1 MIKVNTTHIVDPEGL
16 RLSGEED
23 SAILELDAVR
33 GTPFSHCSPIHYD
46 LNAQL
51 VGQDL
56 LVTGKAWVELETECA
71 SCLEPMK
78 TRVGDFSICIHI
90 EKVPEEEVDLTD
102 EIRED
107 ILLAMPSRFKCSET
121 CKGICPG
128 CGANLNREKCR
139 CSAKKKK
146 NKKDNPADN
155 VWGALDQLKL

>member
-1 MIKVNTTHIVDPEGL
+1 MTNEELNTALYHKMFAEQERFKAYLLTVSPHEV
-16 RLSGEED
+16 
-23 SAILELDAVR
+23 LEQAYEYV
-33 GTPFSHCSPIHYD
+33 C
-46 LNAQL
+46 
-51 VGQDL
+51 
-56 LVTGKAWVELETECA
+56 
-71 SCLEPMK
+71 
-78 TRVGDFSICIHI
+78 
-90 EKVPEEEVDLTD
+90 
-102 EIRED
+102 RED